1 MDLQTFQE
9 IYAEKPAKEKL
20 LAMIEQMDNYAAD
33 KANATDARWR
43 QNQEEA
49 EYWQRETQYMMERIL
64 WLGQEVAVRL
74 PDHEDDYPVCM
85 ACGQRID
92 QVKVL
97 MFDHEGADHWYMA
110 PIYYDKP
117 TGGVSIKTTR
127 AWTSFDDYS
136 ESYTESIRCPLCDK
150 HPFDKEAGCEI
161 YQPVEVVMWTKGKE
175 NADERN
181 VQEGAD

>member
-1 MDLQTFQE
+1 MTSKE
-9 IYAEKPAKEKL
+9 ILKCLADWFKNEPCIDPYHCIFTEECKEDFREGGCI
-20 LAMIEQMDNYAAD
+20 AH
-33 KANATDARWR
+33 DAYGVV
-43 QNQEEA
+43 NELMA
-49 EYWQRETQYMMERIL
+49 CL
-64 WLGQEVAVRL
+64 
-74 PDHEDDYPVCM
+74 EDEYPVCM